1 MKEWKRKWK
10 RKLLYGLGNE
20 GVEKNMETTRMG
32 YVGTTLRIHSNG
44 KCSKHV
50 TTHWGGGGGGLGFR
64 VQGCSV
70 WGVYH
75 TSA

>member
-20 GVEKNMETTRMG
+20 GMEKNMETTIMG
-32 YVGTTLRIHSNG
+32 YVGTTIRIHSNG

-50 TTHWGGGGGGLGFR
+50 TTHWGGGGEFR
-64 VQGCSV
+64 VSSLRMQCL
-70 WGVYH
+70 GVYH